1 MAAIR
6 LANEQ
11 SGETIMEQKRTLP
24 RKRTLK
30 RASIVF
36 KGRSATIDCVVRNM
50 SEAGACLKVESP
62 LGIPD
67 EFELTFE
74 AGDIVR
80 RCRVVWRKETQ
91 VGVAFL

>member
-1 MAAIR
+1 MK
-6 LANEQ
+6 
-11 SGETIMEQKRTLP
+11 QKRVVP

-30 RASIVF
+30 RARIVF
-36 KGRSATIDCVVRNM
+36 KGRTATIDCLVRNM
-50 SEAGACLKVESP
+50 SEAGACLMVESP

-80 RCRVVWRKETQ
+80 RCRVMWRKETQ
-91 VGVAFL
+91 VGVSFF